1 MAPTDESSKLSKWME
16 SREKRRRTSKDW
28 GLNLGFLFT
37 NNRSQFYSWKNIKKK
52 KEYVSILYIMWI
64 HFQLYP
70 KKQIYFGLAFSMSLL
85 YPSTNFV
92 ITMFITDDIVKKY
105 KNLLYFV
112 DVVEIDRCDLLSL
125 LL

>member
-1 MAPTDESSKLSKWME
+1 
-16 SREKRRRTSKDW
+16 
-28 GLNLGFLFT
+28 
-37 NNRSQFYSWKNIKKK
+37 
-52 KEYVSILYIMWI
+52 MWI